1 VTVVARTEPV
11 LDVSGPSTSLP
22 DLLRGVW
29 QARELISTLARR
41 EFFARYRRA
50 TLGVVW
56 AVVLPLLQALV
67 LAIVFTR
74 VAHLHLPVNPFVF
87 VFSGMAAWSFFS
99 TALGS
104 ASTSV
109 VDNSQLA
116 SKIYFPRLALPLV
129 SVASASYVA
138 VVNAVI
144 VVVATFV
151 VGVTPSPRLLLIV
164 PGLALLLLVTA
175 FAATLLAGL
184 HVYFRDIRYLVQA
197 TLLLAFYLTPVFYPL
212 EAAPT
217 ALRRAV
223 EINPLTGV
231 IEIYRAAT
239 VGADHNWGISVAITL
254 AWLVCLGAGALYV
267 HCRFDRVFADL
278 L

>member
-1 VTVVARTEPV
+1 VTVVARTAPV
-11 LDVSGPSTSLP
+11 LDIDGPSTSLP
-22 DLLRGVW
+22 DLCRGVW

-56 AVVLPLLQALV
+56 AIVLPLLQAMV
-67 LAIVFTR
+67 LGIVFTH
-74 VAHLHLPVNPFVF
+74 VARLSLPVNPFVF

-99 TALGS
+99 TALGA

-116 SKIYFPRLALPLV
+116 SKIYFPRLTLPLV
-129 SVASASYVA
+129 SVASAAYVA
-138 VVNAVI
+138 VVNTII
-144 VVVATFV
+144 VLVAAFA
-151 VGVTPSPRLLLIV
+151 VGVDPSWRMLYLI
-164 PGLALLLLVTA
+164 PGLALVLLITA
-175 FAATLLAGL
+175 AAATLLAGL
-184 HVYFRDIRYLVQA
+184 HVYFRDVRYLVQA

-212 EAAPT
+212 ELAPR

-223 EINPLTGV
+223 EVNPLTGV
-231 IEIYRAAT
+231 IELYRAGT
-239 VGADHNWGISVAITL
+239 VGADHHWGVSVL
-254 AWLVCLGAGALYV
+254 VSLVWLVGLAAGALWV